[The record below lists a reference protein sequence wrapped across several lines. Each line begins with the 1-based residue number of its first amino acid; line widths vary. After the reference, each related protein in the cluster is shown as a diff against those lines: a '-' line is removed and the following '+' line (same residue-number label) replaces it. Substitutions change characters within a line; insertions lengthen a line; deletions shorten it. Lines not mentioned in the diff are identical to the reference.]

1 MSEKDPAPEPGKG
14 PYHVVLLT
22 PPAVK
27 VADIILWT
35 YHIQLKVTD
44 DERWVFIRFSDQLKE
59 D

>member
-1 MSEKDPAPEPGKG
+1 MSKKDPAPEPGKG

-22 PPAVK
+22 PPALK

-35 YHIQLKVTD
+35 YRIQLKVTD
-44 DERWVFIRFSDQLKE
+44 DDRWVSDQLKE